1 MATDDFQTLLIQNSS
16 PDMVPVSVKGQ
27 LAHTVYTEKGFR
39 TPGDFITASSPG
51 GHTMLNTVIV
61 KFIAEEEK
69 LPADFIS
76 SVLPIGSKEYY
87 TVQAGL
93 R

>member
-1 MATDDFQTLLIQNSS
+1 MATDDFQTLLVQNGS
-16 PDMVPVSVKGQ
+16 PDMVPVSVKGK

-61 KFIAEEEK
+61 KFIPEEEN

-87 TVQAGL
+87 DVQAGL